1 MSQPRVGMP
10 SLRTLALLVV
20 LVLVVLFSFVAFPLS
35 PTLRASFRI
44 TTPPQSPPTMEI
56 VDASYS
62 KTSLLTSASSN
73 LGNITVSYLQ
83 GTQGYY
89 SLTIVI
95 TYGGTVLSSGSYSSL
110 GDGLYE
116 MSVAYFPR
124 TGEQTATPYSVT
136 FSLSYSNGIAIGD
149 LTLPIYPA

>member
-1 MSQPRVGMP
+1 MSQLRISMP
-10 SLRTLALLVV
+10 SLRTIGLLVV

-44 TTPPQSPPTMEI
+44 TTPPQSPPTMEV

-62 KTSLLTSASSN
+62 KTPLLATATQ
-73 LGNITVSYLQ
+73 GNITVSYLE

-95 TYGGTVLSSGSYSSL
+95 TYGGTVLSFGTYSSL

-116 MSVAYFPR
+116 MYVAYFPR
-124 TGEQTATPYSVT
+124 FGEQPATPYSVT

-149 LTLPIYPA
+149 LTLPIYPV

>member
-1 MSQPRVGMP
+1 MSQPRVSKP

-20 LVLVVLFSFVAFPLS
+20 LVLVVLFSFVAFPLN

-62 KTSLLTSASSN
+62 KTSLLTSAN

-95 TYGGTVLSSGSYSSL
+95 TYAGTVLSSGSYSTL

-124 TGEQTATPYSVT
+124 TGEQAATPYSVA